1 MEMDVWLAVFGGHPT
16 VKAVGTGA
24 FLWLLVV
31 GCGFWVVGIIV
42 YLTIKPT
49 THNQQPTTKNK
60 KAKGRNRHIPP
71 FAFYLI

>member
-16 VKAVGTGA
+16 VKAVGTVF

-31 GCGFWVVGIIV
+31 GFGFWVVGIIV

-60 KAKGRNRHIPP
+60 KAKG
-71 FAFYLI
+71 

>member
-24 FLWLLVV
+24 FFMVV
-31 GCGFWVVGIIV
+31 GCGLLVVGIIV